1 MQTQDGLCSVVEG
14 GAEKGTVDPQRG
26 VVVNQ
31 AWFPSLVQEGA
42 DSSPTVAD
50 HLRSAS

>member
-1 MQTQDGLCSVVEG
+1 MQTQDGLCSVVED

-31 AWFPSLVQEGA
+31 ARFPEPCSGG
-42 DSSPTVAD
+42 S
-50 HLRSAS
+50 